1 MVERL
6 EHGDISTGRGLNQE
20 TSLTRPE
27 TTRWGSHYTTIVRL
41 LSMWSSTIHVLEN
54 IYDDGTEEKIR
65 CRAVSLVDKMENY
78 EFVFIAHLMKLVLGL
93 TNGLSQFLQKK
104 DQNIIEAVSLVQNT
118 KRQLQ
123 DFRENGWDELLEDV
137 NNFCAKNDIII
148 PNMEDNVPGRI
159 RSKRAGHAITYYHH
173 FRVEIFCQVLN
184 YFLFYTT

>member
-6 EHGDISTGRGLNQE
+6 EHGDISTERGLKQE
-20 TSLTRPE
+20 TSLTRPG

-93 TNGLSQFLQKK
+93 TNGLSQFMKRK
-104 DQNIIEAVSLVQNT
+104 QNIVEAVSLVQNT
-118 KRQLQ
+118 KRQL
-123 DFRENGWDELLEDV
+123 
-137 NNFCAKNDIII
+137 
-148 PNMEDNVPGRI
+148 
-159 RSKRAGHAITYYHH
+159 
-173 FRVEIFCQVLN
+173 
-184 YFLFYTT
+184 